1 MEKGDFCGLLRALR
15 MGEAYASIQ
24 DNLHAAINL
33 KSWTTNGVMPME
45 FVKGLHSSDPL
56 TNVRSFRDSQF
67 PNIAR
72 VGKGHSKYP
81 EQWKKW
87 A

>member
-33 KSWTTNGVMPME
+33 KSWTFNGAMPMKVIRRLHCQDSFLNIRE
-45 FVKGLHSSDPL
+45 FPE
-56 TNVRSFRDSQF
+56 SQN
-67 PNIAR
+67 PNI
-72 VGKGHSKYP
+72 GKSGKQHSKYSRS
-81 EQWKKW
+81 
-87 A
+87 